1 MSVSTESLTQ
11 LFPPDAAAIPEAWRL
26 AAPLH
31 QRQYLL
37 NGELHEWAG
46 PVQEVVSPM
55 FERQADYSLKPRVI
69 GSYPLCDEA
78 EALKAL
84 DAAVAAYNHGR
95 GEWPMMPSSMVK
107 RDETRSM
114 SLRASIVLRM

>member
-11 LFPPDAAAIPEAWRL
+11 LFPPDATAIPEAWRL

-37 NGELHEWAG
+37 NGELREWAG

-55 FERQADYSLKPRVI
+55 FERQADGSLKPRVI

-95 GEWPMMPSSMVK
+95 GEWPMMSVN
-107 RDETRSM
+107 
-114 SLRASIVLRM
+114 ASRPWRNSPG